1 MNPFYKDKYI
11 FLSIPKIKVVREN
24 KISYGKQ
31 MALFIRELRLY
42 KVTSKSLV
50 NKTPKYEL
58 RNYLLNIAFFIVQ
71 NGDILQELVSKREL
85 PISKLTKYIGA
96 SRSIIENWRDYL
108 ISYVLLLSNSNY
120 LELKKYLNIQEK
132 EDGSSSL
139 SIVNKSKDTS
149 KEHIGIS
156 LKGSKNYSDILTST
170 GEFKRI
176 KNNES
181 DKKIGQELSGYE
193 KRGFKY
199 YKRIIAAV
207 VFFMVLIGSTALYIY
222 NENYTTLVINS
233 NSKMILE
240 INRFKKIS
248 EAYSQNANNQKILDS
263 LNIQYD
269 SVDDGVAKLFQYL
282 NEQKF
287 LSNKDILIVISG
299 HKLDN
304 TDLQKLEQYIEDNNK
319 DKKNDK
325 INVTVNNMGDEKKIE
340 YSKEKDQ

>member
-24 KISYGKQ
+24 KVLYGKQ
-31 MALFIRELRLY
+31 VALFIRELRLY
-42 KVTSKSLV
+42 RVTNKSLV
-50 NKTPKYEL
+50 TKTPKYEV
-58 RNYLLNIAFFIVQ
+58 RNDLLNVAFFIVQ
-71 NGDILQELVSKREL
+71 NEEILQEVISKREL

-96 SRSIIENWRDYL
+96 SRSTLENWRDYL
-108 ISYVLLLSNSNY
+108 IGYVLLLSNPNY

-132 EDGSSSL
+132 KDEINSL
-139 SIVNKSKDTS
+139 SIVNKSKNTS
-149 KEHIGIS
+149 KEYIGIS
-156 LKGSKNYSDILTST
+156 LKSSKSYSDIVTST

-199 YKRIIAAV
+199 YKKIIAAV
-207 VFFMVLIGSTALYIY
+207 VFFMVLIGSIAFYIY
-222 NENYTTLVINS
+222 NENYTTLVVNS

-269 SVDDGVAKLFQYL
+269 SIDDGIAKLFQYL

-299 HKLDN
+299 HKLDD

-340 YSKEKDQ
+340 YSKEKVQ